1 MSTDPS
7 SRPEDRG
14 KYSLR
19 SPLRMMSPSMPKQV
33 RRKSSFIL
41 RGDSSEDFPS
51 PHDSIFEAYSFSA
64 ANSDEGSH
72 KVELVSISQHSPG
85 AMNGVAVTDENA
97 TQLPVTD
104 HKLSVGDTEFRYGRG
119 TILGTITEQK
129 SSNTIRTLAH
139 TRSADNLP
147 TVLFLNHC
155 DSFELAKS
163 PRRKQSF
170 SVDDL
175 ASIQRNYHEACAM
188 IERETHKPLPVH
200 EIYAQPKT
208 PVHPP
213 VHRPPTPP
221 GMPSWTA
228 AQSLPRQVRG
238 PNNGSGV
245 QNRLQRLL
253 HLPASGIT
261 ISSRVPS
268 RSISTPLPNRIA
280 PRFRPPRSVY
290 GPIDRHPFLNAPIAK
305 VGEVLPSAPL
315 VPPAC
320 ASSSGT
326 QTGTRLP
333 KPTGK
338 RKLEKRVRFTPSATA
353 RDSEMI
359 SLQTAMMT
367 TSTSA
372 LHPLDTVQISPD
384 VTDGPPTLRC
394 PHRKGRREAL
404 RFLHDERNLNHEAV
418 VLPSNEFLL
427 LTNQSPPQTQAST
440 PIVLLAEPAS
450 LPSSR
455 HTSLTAADS
464 ACFDLQP
471 TRATSYSSMA
481 HLIPRV
487 PISSSPIPSSL
498 NPNGLHNATLPK
510 ESWCWKCS
518 VEKGMNKIDHWWMQS
533 SSFFCLICFG
543 IDVDDD
549 MNLSRDVGHI
559 SHHGRPGGLFRHE
572 TVGPRRVVLEQTP
585 VTF

>member
-7 SRPEDRG
+7 ARPEDGGDSSSRP
-14 KYSLR
+14 
-19 SPLRMMSPSMPKQV
+19 PLRMISSSMAKQV

-41 RGDSSEDFPS
+41 RGNSSDDFPS

-64 ANSDEGSH
+64 ANSDEGSN
-72 KVELVSISQHSPG
+72 KVELVSISQYSLG
-85 AMNGVAVTDENA
+85 AMNVIAATDENT
-97 TQLPVTD
+97 TQLKATD
-104 HKLSVGDTEFRYGRG
+104 YTLSVGDIEFRYGRG
-119 TILGTITEQK
+119 TVLGTITEQK
-129 SSNTIRTLAH
+129 SSNTMRTLAH
-139 TRSADNLP
+139 TRSADDLP
-147 TVLFLNHC
+147 TVFFLNHC

-175 ASIQRNYHEACAM
+175 ALIQRYHEACAM
-188 IERETHKPLPVH
+188 IERETHKPLPLH
-200 EIYAQPKT
+200 EIYAQPKA
-208 PVHPP
+208 PMYPP

-245 QNRLQRLL
+245 QNRLQRFLN
-253 HLPASGIT
+253 LPASGIT
-261 ISSRVPS
+261 LPSRVPS
-268 RSISTPLPNRIA
+268 RSSSTPLPNRIA
-280 PRFRPPRSVY
+280 PRFRPPRSAY

-305 VGEVLPSAPL
+305 VGEIPPSAPL
-315 VPPAC
+315 VPPASG
-320 ASSSGT
+320 SSSGT

-338 RKLEKRVRFTPSATA
+338 RKLGKRVRFTPSATA
-353 RDSEMI
+353 RDSEII

-372 LHPLDTVQISPD
+372 VHPLDSVQISPD
-384 VTDGPPTLRC
+384 ATYGPPTPRC

-404 RFLHDERNLNHEAV
+404 RLPHGERNLNHDDV

-427 LTNQSPPQTQAST
+427 LTNQSPPQTQTSM
-440 PIVLLAEPAS
+440 PIISLADPAS

-455 HTSLTAADS
+455 NTSLTAADS
-464 ACFDLQP
+464 ACFDSQP
-471 TRATSYSSMA
+471 TRATSYSSTA

-487 PISSSPIPSSL
+487 PISSSPTPSSVH
-498 NPNGLHNATLPK
+498 PNGPHNVTLPK
-510 ESWCWKCS
+510 EPWCWKCS
-518 VEKGMNKIDHWWMQS
+518 LEKGMNKIDHWWRQS
-533 SSFFCLICFG
+533 SSCFCLICFG

-549 MNLSRDVGHI
+549 MNLSRDVGHS
-559 SHHGRPGGLFRHE
+559 SHHGMPGGLFRHE